1 MAMRGETWRF
11 WTPVLLL
18 LLMAAYAGQKLV
30 RAHVDPKVTAPT
42 YDFERELPARRG
54 TIYSAYGERYPLA
67 KSVPFWEYALD
78 PLALTNAVVRRRGEP
93 RRPKYAIVKTIA
105 DALGMDYRKLK
116 GMVDAPPRSG
126 WRNQP
131 LGLSSDPEVHRILAD
146 SSLVAGVAIH
156 DRQVRQYLHGRRL
169 AHVLGS
175 VNAGHVGS
183 AGVEQRFNRELSG
196 TPGMIRGRKDA
207 RGFELYDKR
216 TISIDPVPGADVYLT
231 IDHNIQFEAE
241 NALKWGVDEFGAG
254 TGWCIVMD
262 AKTAA
267 VLAMASLP
275 DFDPITYGHTTE
287 DEQLN
292 RAIAFNYEPGSVM
305 KVITAATAI
314 DALPGKYGPGTVFR
328 TNRDDPNYF
337 KLPNDAGHTWP
348 ATMTLRDAIVHS
360 SNIVIGKL
368 AYDLGPKTVFDGM
381 KRFGFG
387 EKTGIELPGEQY
399 GIVPDPNK
407 RMWDKASRSRA
418 GIGQFV
424 AVTAIQLAAAYQA
437 IANDGIRM
445 RPHVVEKVVAHD
457 GSELYRWDRRARRHG
472 SPRGDPRLLGGGQD
486 RHRAEEHPG
495 SQWLLPGAV
504 PRDILRHR
512 AGHRPAPGGA
522 GDLGLRPQHQVPP
535 GRQLVRRRLQAHR
548 DCGAAIPFGHTRP
561 ARGAPGRRGR
571 GRIRPHRRGAGR
583 KIRPCRPVIF
593 GIIHQ
598 PNATVAQLDRAL
610 ASEAEGCWFD
620 PSQSH
625 QNPNK

>member
-241 NALKWGVDEFGAG
+241 NALKWG
-254 TGWCIVMD
+254 
-262 AKTAA
+262 A
-267 VLAMASLP
+267 VRLQ
-275 DFDPITYGHTTE
+275 D
-287 DEQLN
+287 
-292 RAIAFNYEPGSVM
+292 
-305 KVITAATAI
+305 
-314 DALPGKYGPGTVFR
+314 
-328 TNRDDPNYF
+328 
-337 KLPNDAGHTWP
+337 
-348 ATMTLRDAIVHS
+348 
-360 SNIVIGKL
+360 
-368 AYDLGPKTVFDGM
+368 M
-381 KRFGFG
+381 KR
-387 EKTGIELPGEQY
+387 
-399 GIVPDPNK
+399 
-407 RMWDKASRSRA
+407 S
-418 GIGQFV
+418 
-424 AVTAIQLAAAYQA
+424 
-437 IANDGIRM
+437 
-445 RPHVVEKVVAHD
+445 
-457 GSELYRWDRRARRHG
+457 
-472 SPRGDPRLLGGGQD
+472 
-486 RHRAEEHPG
+486 
-495 SQWLLPGAV
+495 
-504 PRDILRHR
+504 
-512 AGHRPAPGGA
+512 
-522 GDLGLRPQHQVPP
+522 
-535 GRQLVRRRLQAHR
+535 
-548 DCGAAIPFGHTRP
+548 
-561 ARGAPGRRGR
+561 
-571 GRIRPHRRGAGR
+571 
-583 KIRPCRPVIF
+583 
-593 GIIHQ
+593 
-598 PNATVAQLDRAL
+598 
-610 ASEAEGCWFD
+610 
-620 PSQSH
+620 
-625 QNPNK
+625 